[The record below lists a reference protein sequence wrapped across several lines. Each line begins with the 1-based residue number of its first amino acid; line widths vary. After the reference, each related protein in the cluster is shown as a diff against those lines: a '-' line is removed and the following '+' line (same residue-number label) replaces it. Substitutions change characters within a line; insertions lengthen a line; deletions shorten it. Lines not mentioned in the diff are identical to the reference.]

1 MADSPQTKAR
11 IQIDTDLGQDV
22 LLATGIIGQEAISR
36 PYVYS
41 LTLISKDFDI
51 HPEQML
57 NTKVGIRVRKEK
69 EAEYRGLSGFVLGF
83 AGGELHA
90 KRREFRT
97 YTMRVAPWLTL
108 LDHGAEC
115 RIFQDKNVLQII
127 DTVLQDAISGLH
139 QGDGTTFSAS
149 PSLYYTLR
157 VQPGSRYPTLEYC
170 VQYNET
176 DFNFV
181 SRLME
186 KHGIHYFFQQT
197 DTNHKMIMVDGPPY
211 ATAEESPISFHRST
225 TSRGTVRRWTH
236 SYEPQMRRWTIRD
249 RDYRLNP
256 AIIQRQDE
264 TMDPAVSSGG
274 DHLEFPSGF
283 AVLKDPGAESDYAS
297 TLATNRM
304 QEQESRFEVF
314 NGNSVRASF
323 AAGTRIKIIGAP
335 EQKQGERITF
345 EEGKDYLITSVTFS
359 ATELGYTDDKAGDV
373 VAKLISDAAIAGALR
388 GLDRFDD
395 AQKNNMPDVNKVFN
409 SLPAMPNV
417 MAAFG
422 VGFLGPWLSLLVDWA
437 SPVLAD
443 IPVFSILA
451 SKAPKPPPYSNTFSC
466 VPIEEGRQ
474 YRSPSMSA
482 RPRVPGL
489 QSAMVYG
496 PADEDVW
503 TDELGRVLVKFDWD
517 RTHKGQFGGETTSCW
532 LRVVQGWAGP
542 KWGMQFLPRVG
553 EEVLVDFIGGDPD
566 RPIVVGR
573 VYNAVHKPPFELKK
587 YRLQSGIK
595 TRSVPLGE
603 KEKDRFHMLR
613 FDDTHGS
620 EQVLVRSQRRL
631 DIRAFGST
639 YETTSGN
646 RNAIIGWK
654 DPDSD
659 KQGGDFDITIGNDY
673 QVHVNGG
680 RYERVEKPHNLT
692 VVGQSVS
699 DLEADDALMV
709 KGTANINA
717 SKIILE
723 AKQKISLKVGG
734 NAIVIDPSGV
744 TIIGTLVKINS
755 GGAGEET
762 GDPSIEDPEDAA
774 ASDTGEPG
782 WLEKH
787 KGGPGG
793 GRKRRQLNSQ
803 HYIAPPRPGEPA
815 AVTRIRNMLNQTPT
829 GRNAMYIYDRD
840 NVQPVIGAPGVGMS
854 YNAPDGHGGGNTV
867 TVDPNSQTPGSSF
880 VHEMNHADA
889 RNSGTTP
896 DINTASRADY
906 VNGMMAEEAH
916 GESLGEQA
924 HNELAAAG
932 TPEAGNR
939 NRFTGPV
946 YDAAQQQGAANYQAA
961 HPDASQSEI
970 DETGRQAGEQA
981 VLNSFQSGNVIT
993 GGGSTPVPY
1002 PQYYGSAWDA
1012 AHPPPP
1018 PVH

>member
-1 MADSPQTKAR
+1 MADSPQANAR
-11 IQIDTDLGQDV
+11 IQIDSDLGQDV
-22 LLATGIIGQEAISR
+22 LLATGIIGQETISR
-36 PYVYS
+36 PYVYN
-41 LTLISKDFDI
+41 LTLLSKDFDI
-51 HPEQML
+51 RPEQML
-57 NTKVGIRVRKEK
+57 GTKVGIRVRKE
-69 EAEYRGLSGFVLGF
+69 EEGEYRGLSGFVMGF
-83 AGGELHA
+83 AGGELHP
-90 KRREFRT
+90 RRHEYRT

-108 LDHGAEC
+108 LDQDAEF
-115 RIFQDKNVLQII
+115 RIFQDKDVLQII
-127 DTVLQDAISGLH
+127 DTVLQDAITGLF
-139 QGDGTTFSAS
+139 QGNGTTFGSAS
-149 PSLYYTLR
+149 PSLYYSLR
-157 VQPGSRYPTLEYC
+157 VQPGDRYPTLEYC

-211 ATAEESPISFHRST
+211 AAAEESPISFHRSKS
-225 TSRGTVRRWTH
+225 SRGTVRRWTH
-236 SYEPQMRRWTIRD
+236 SYQPQMRRWTTRD

-256 AIIQRQDE
+256 AIIQRSEE
-264 TMDPAVSSGG
+264 TPFPELSTGG
-274 DHLEFPSGF
+274 DHFEFPGGF
-283 AVLKDPGAESDYAS
+283 ATLKDSGAESDYAS
-297 TLATNRM
+297 SLALNRI
-304 QEQESRFEVF
+304 QEQETRLDVF

-323 AAGTRIKIIGAP
+323 AAGTRIRIIKVP
-335 EQKQGERITF
+335 EQKQEERITF
-345 EEGKDYLITSVTFS
+345 EEEKDYLITSVTFS
-359 ATELGYTDDKAGDV
+359 ATELGYTDDKAGDI
-373 VAKLISDAAIAGALR
+373 VAKLISDATIAGALR

-395 AQKNNMPDVNKVFN
+395 AQKNNMPDINKVFN

-422 VGFLGPWLSLLVDWA
+422 VGFMGPWLGLLLDWA
-437 SPVLAD
+437 SPFLSDIPLLSVLANK
-443 IPVFSILA
+443 V
-451 SKAPKPPPYSNTFSC
+451 PKPPPYSNTFSC

-474 YRSPSMSA
+474 YRSPSGSPV
-482 RPRVPGL
+482 PRVPGP
-489 QSAMVYG
+489 QTAMVYG
-496 PADEDVW
+496 PTDEDVW

-517 RTHKGQFGGETTSCW
+517 RTHKGQLGGETTSCW

-603 KEKDRFHMLR
+603 KEKDKFHMLR
-613 FDDTHGS
+613 FDDTAGS

-654 DPDSD
+654 DPDSG
-659 KQGGDFDITIGNDY
+659 KQGGDFNITIGEDH
-673 QVHVNGG
+673 QVHTNGG
-680 RYERVEKPHNLT
+680 HYERVEKDYNLT
-692 VVGQSVS
+692 VVGKMVQ
-699 DLEADDALMV
+699 DLESDATYMV
-709 KGTANINA
+709 KGKSALNA
-717 SKIILE
+717 STIVLE
-723 AKQKISLKVGG
+723 GKQKISLKVGG
-734 NAIVIDPSGV
+734 NAIVIDPSGI
-744 TIIGTLVKINS
+744 TIVGTIVKINS
-755 GGAGEET
+755 GGQ
-762 GDPSIEDPEDAA
+762 GDEVPDADIEDPEDAA
-774 ASDTGEPG
+774 AADTGEPG

-793 GRKRRQLNSQ
+793 GRKKRHLAAQ

-829 GRNAMYIYDRD
+829 GRNAMNVYDRD

-854 YNAPDGHGGGNTV
+854 YNGGNNTV
-867 TVDPNSQTPGSSF
+867 TVDPASQTPGSSF

-889 RNSGTTP
+889 QNSGTTP
-896 DINTASRADY
+896 DVNTMSRADY

-924 HNELAAAG
+924 HNELATAG

-939 NRFTGPV
+939 NQFTGPV
-946 YDAAQQQGAANYQAA
+946 YDAASQTGANNYRAA
-961 HPDASQSEI
+961 HPDAPQSDV
-970 DETGRQAGEQA
+970 DEAGRQAGEQA

-1002 PQYYGSAWDA
+1002 PQYYGSNWDA

-1018 PVH
+1018 RGP